1 MTSTTLPEIF
11 HGLPQSRQARVDTLR
26 QLGHDHFLLNSFTFI
41 TCRPSLIDLHL
52 QTDLTNCLSQ
62 AVSHKPCLTNSLTG
76 RLSQTMSHKH
86 HLRAT
91 TVTHNPS
98 HHWTLTSVHSTVG
111 RKQPRKINEVNKKP
125 LCNLLGFLTCFSD
138 SESPSAHVHELQK
151 LVCASLSG
159 R

>member
-76 RLSQTMSHKH
+76 RLSQTMSHKPSLTGRLSQTMSH
-86 HLRAT
+86 KPSLINSLT
-91 TVTHNPS
+91 QTMSQGPSLTELLSQTVFHKPS
-98 HHWTLTSVHSTVG
+98 LTNYHS
-111 RKQPRKINEVNKKP
+111 QPSLTGYHRHSQTIPP
-125 LCNLLGFLTCFSD
+125 LDTYKRS
-138 SESPSAHVHELQK
+138 
-151 LVCASLSG
+151 
-159 R
+159 